1 MARQSITEGLL
12 DNIRIGKSVSTTD
25 NGEEGFLVGT
35 ITFIGTPWSSK
46 IKLTDELKEQ
56 ICDQVSELLGG
67 HHSTRVKVYNN
78 LMSNTPQHWGL
89 DRILV
94 EQYGKSPAKLKYC
107 AGQHYSEELNTIR
120 TFLK

>member
-1 MARQSITEGLL
+1 M
-12 DNIRIGKSVSTTD
+12 
-25 NGEEGFLVGT
+25 
-35 ITFIGTPWSSK
+35 ITFKTLEQVKRRVNQQATVQQLLNERMNVSGQGWVK